1 MQYAGTGALLGY
13 GLKYALPLNK
23 FEKSNIFTDEY
34 VREAK
39 NVALE
44 AKERAYDGILE
55 SFKAKGAPSPEVQDI
70 FIKNRDNIIYD
81 SFKTDNLSKGAK
93 DVLENY
99 QKTIAQASQS
109 AEREFKINRTLLA
122 KGDRLT
128 YYFVAMGA
136 AIFAGI
142 SIFLNFMNSDKKS

>member
-23 FEKSNIFTDEY
+23 FEKSNIFNDEFI
-34 VREAK
+34 RESK

-44 AKERAYDGILE
+44 AKERTFDGILE
-55 SFKAKGAPSPEVQDI
+55 SFKTGNAPSTEIQDI
-70 FIKNRDNIIYD
+70 FIQNKDDIIHNN
-81 SFKTDNLSKGAK
+81 FKGENLSKGTRE
-93 DVLENY
+93 VIENY
-99 QKTIAQASQS
+99 QKTILQASQS
-109 AEREFKINRTLLA
+109 AEKEFKINRTLLA

-136 AIFAGI
+136 AILAGV
-142 SIFLNFMNSDKKS
+142 SIFINFMNSDKKS

>member
-23 FEKSNIFTDEY
+23 FEKSNVFNDEY
-34 VREAK
+34 IREAK

-55 SFKAKGAPSPEVQDI
+55 SFKSGGAPSADIQNI

>member
-23 FEKSNIFTDEY
+23 FESDNVFNDEY

-39 NVALE
+39 NIALE
-44 AKERAYDGILE
+44 AKERAYDSILE
-55 SFKAKGAPSPEVQDI
+55 SFKTKGAPSTEVQDI
-70 FIKNRDNIIYD
+70 FIRNKDNILHD
-81 SFKTDNLSKGAK
+81 SFKTDGLQQGAK
-93 DVLENY
+93 EALEGY
-99 QKTIAQASQS
+99 KKTIMHASQS
-109 AEREFKINRTLLA
+109 AEKEFKINRTLLA

-136 AIFAGI
+136 AILAGV
-142 SIFLNFMNSDKKS
+142 SIFMNFMNSNKKS